1 VSITAPPRT
10 RKIRALAHYL
20 GSTYLRQ
27 YGGVVE
33 TGPPGDAAVPR
44 PGAGLRIAVG
54 GIFLDVPPGQSVAL
68 LSQPREVAVELLD
81 VVAGLRR
88 PGKPGSVVVGGVALE
103 KLNSQALD
111 RYRASRGLVS
121 PRFPLLAS
129 RTVTGNVLAALPS
142 ARINPQTRGRAAELL
157 ALTGADSVPGL
168 VSELTAEQQW
178 RVLVARAL
186 LPEPR
191 VVLAEDPGLGLGTR
205 IPGEGGLD
213 TPSLDARGV
222 TAIWDLL
229 MDMHALF
236 GFTLLVVADR
246 ATTAIRC
253 QRMVTMSGWSV
264 TDDEPTAG
272 DDPWT
277 RGRVDRI
284 G

>member
-1 VSITAPPRT
+1 MAQSR
-10 RKIRALAHYL
+10 
-20 GSTYLRQ
+20 
-27 YGGVVE
+27 
-33 TGPPGDAAVPR
+33 PPGDAAVPR
-44 PGAGLRIAVG
+44 PGAGLRIAVD
-54 GIFLDVPPGQSVAL
+54 GISLDVPPGQSVAL

-81 VVAGLRR
+81 MVAGLRR
-88 PGKPGSVVVGGVALE
+88 PGKSGSVVVGGVALE
-103 KLNSQALD
+103 KLNRQALD
-111 RYRASRGLVS
+111 RYRASRGLLS

-129 RTVTGNVLAALPS
+129 RSVMGNVLAALPS
-142 ARINPQTRGRAAELL
+142 ARVDPLTRERAVELL
-157 ALTGADSVPGL
+157 ALAGAGSLPGP

-205 IPGEGGLD
+205 N
-213 TPSLDARGV
+213 LDARGV

-236 GFTLLVVADR
+236 GFTLLVVTDR
-246 ATTAIRC
+246 AATAIRC
-253 QRMVTMSGWSV
+253 QRMVTLSGWSV
-264 TDDEPTAG
+264 TDDEPTGG